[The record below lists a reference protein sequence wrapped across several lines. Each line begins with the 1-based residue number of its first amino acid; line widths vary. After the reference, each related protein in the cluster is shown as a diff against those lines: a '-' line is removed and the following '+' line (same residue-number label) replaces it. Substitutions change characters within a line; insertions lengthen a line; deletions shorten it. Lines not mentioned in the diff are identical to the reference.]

1 MLQGII
7 AGPAASASGS
17 LGTKGALL
25 GKGFLAAQSATR
37 QATAQFP
44 QRSSQSRLALQAA
57 VASEV
62 DARNFTPN
70 SRRPQAAPEHLQV
83 GAVMQNLACAAH
95 VPGALPVA
103 VHVIWRELEAGS
115 GSVWWG
121 WFGAF
126 ETAVAS
132 TLAPP
137 WPCVPG
143 LLAPV
148 RLNRGAQPNW
158 PVRRHT
164 HQARHFPP
172 APASA
177 PEGAFSST

>member
-103 VHVIWRELEAGS
+103 VHVIWRELG
-115 GSVWWG
+115 G
-121 WFGAF
+121 WLWLCVVGMVRGLRKPRLPPPSHLLGPAF
-126 ETAVAS
+126 
-132 TLAPP
+132 LG
-137 WPCVPG
+137 C
-143 LLAPV
+143 
-148 RLNRGAQPNW
+148 
-158 PVRRHT
+158 
-164 HQARHFPP
+164 
-172 APASA
+172 
-177 PEGAFSST
+177 

>member
-95 VPGALPVA
+95 VPEALPVA
-103 VHVIWRELEAGS
+103 VHVIWRELGGWLWLCVVGMVRGLRNRGCLHPRTSLALRSWAASPRAAEPWGAAQLAGS
-115 GSVWWG
+115 APHPP
-121 WFGAF
+121 GA
-126 ETAVAS
+126 ALPA
-132 TLAPP
+132 
-137 WPCVPG
+137 
-143 LLAPV
+143 
-148 RLNRGAQPNW
+148 GARERP
-158 PVRRHT
+158 
-164 HQARHFPP
+164 
-172 APASA
+172 
-177 PEGAFSST
+177 